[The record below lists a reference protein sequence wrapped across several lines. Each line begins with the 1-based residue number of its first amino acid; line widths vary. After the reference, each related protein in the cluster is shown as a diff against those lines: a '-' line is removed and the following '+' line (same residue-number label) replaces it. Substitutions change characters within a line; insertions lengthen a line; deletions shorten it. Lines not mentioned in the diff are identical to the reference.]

1 MEEAI
6 HKEER
11 IEEEGSSA
19 EGSSNG
25 DSNGNGNG
33 NGNGTEIRM
42 TTNAGGD
49 TRTEIKETMRA
60 LRT

>member
-6 HKEER
+6 KKEER

-19 EGSSNG
+19 EGSANG
-25 DSNGNGNG
+25 DSNGA
-33 NGNGTEIRM
+33 
-42 TTNAGGD
+42 TTQI
-49 TRTEIKETMRA
+49 EETLRA